1 MAINLQ
7 IGHASHVGL
16 EREVN
21 EDSYLAL
28 APPAA
33 SPPVDALLLVAD
45 GVGGA
50 NAGEVASGL
59 LVESFLGWFANN
71 RYAENVHYN
80 PEHADYFI
88 AALKD
93 LLENVN
99 QRLYQTAATRPEWSS
114 MGTTATVALFSNN
127 RVFVGHV
134 GDTRAYMLRGGVL
147 SQLTADHSWV
157 AEEVAAGRMTEAQ
170 AQTHPRRNVISRVL
184 GTSPLLRVDR
194 QAYDV
199 LPDDIFIL
207 ASDGLTGLVA
217 GEEIR
222 ATILGARSLQDACHG
237 LIALANQRGGH
248 DNITVL
254 IGRALPADSRLQGAT
269 AGVGPDGVA
278 VHSVYMGRAA
288 PAAAN
293 GSPAA
298 RKKGGRAKDVTTVGQ
313 AAPAPGP
320 RRDWGRAGAA
330 LLLLVAVA
338 AAAAALAMGAFAA
351 VRDGTDL
358 TVAGLTLTVP
368 LVAGLIAVV
377 AVLIGFLIGYLGRQ
391 WLVESRDTHRRESNS

>member
-7 IGHASHVGL
+7 IGHTSHVGL

-33 SPPVDALLLVAD
+33 NPPIDALLLVAD

-59 LVESFLGWFANN
+59 LVESFLGWFAGN
-71 RYAENVHYN
+71 RYGENVHYN

-93 LLENVN
+93 LLENAN
-99 QRLYQTAATRPEWSS
+99 QRLYQTAATRPEWAS
-114 MGTTATVALFSNN
+114 MGTTATIALFSND
-127 RVFVGHV
+127 RVFIGHV
-134 GDTRAYMLRGGVL
+134 GDTRAYLLRGGAL

-199 LPDDIFIL
+199 LPDDIFVL
-207 ASDGLTGLVA
+207 ASDGLTGLVSDA
-217 GEEIR
+217 EIR
-222 ATILGARSLQDACHG
+222 AGILSARSLQDACHG
-237 LIALANQRGGH
+237 LVALANQRGGH

-254 IGRALPADSRLQGAT
+254 IGRALAADDRLRGT
-269 AGVGPDGVA
+269 MAGVGPDGVA
-278 VHSVYMGRAA
+278 VQSVYMGRATPAA
-288 PAAAN
+288 PAVSARAPATQRIPARAA
-293 GSPAA
+293 
-298 RKKGGRAKDVTTVGQ
+298 
-313 AAPAPGP
+313 APGP
-320 RRDWGRAGAA
+320 RRNWSRVVGA

-351 VRDGTDL
+351 VRDNAEL
-358 TVAGLTLTVP
+358 TVVDQTLSTP
-368 LVAGLIAVV
+368 LVAGLIAIF
-377 AVLIGFLIGYLGRQ
+377 AVLIGFLIGYVGHL
-391 WLVESRDTHRRESNS
+391 WLAENRNT

>member
-1 MAINLQ
+1 MTINLQ
-7 IGHASHVGL
+7 IGHASHVGR

-33 SPPVDALLLVAD
+33 GSPVDALLLVAD

-50 NAGEVASGL
+50 NAGEVASGI
-59 LVESFLGWFANN
+59 LVESFLGWFAGN
-71 RYAENVHYN
+71 RYGENVHYN

-99 QRLYQTAATRPEWSS
+99 QRLYQAAATRPEWAS
-114 MGTTATVALFSNN
+114 MGTTATVALFSSD
-127 RVFVGHV
+127 RVFIGHV
-134 GDTRAYMLRGGVL
+134 GDTRAYLLRGGVL
-147 SQLTADHSWV
+147 SQLTTDHSWV

-199 LPDDIFIL
+199 LPDDIFVL

-217 GEEIR
+217 DTEIR
-222 ATILGARSLQDACHG
+222 AGILGARSLQDACHG
-237 LIALANQRGGH
+237 LVALANQRGGH

-254 IGRALPADSRLQGAT
+254 LGRALPADSRLQGTT

-278 VHSVYMGRAA
+278 VQSVYMGRAA
-288 PAAAN
+288 PAAPPAAARPA
-293 GSPAA
+293 GKKPAA
-298 RKKGGRAKDVTTVGQ
+298 RTA
-313 AAPAPGP
+313 APGP
-320 RRDWGRAGAA
+320 PRNLRRVGGA

-338 AAAAALAMGAFAA
+338 AAAAALAMGAFVA

-358 TVAGLTLTVP
+358 TVAGQTLSTP
-368 LVAGLIAVV
+368 LVTGLIAIF
-377 AVLIGFLIGYLGRQ
+377 AVLIGFLIGYVGRQ
-391 WLVESRDTHRRESNS
+391 WLAENRDT